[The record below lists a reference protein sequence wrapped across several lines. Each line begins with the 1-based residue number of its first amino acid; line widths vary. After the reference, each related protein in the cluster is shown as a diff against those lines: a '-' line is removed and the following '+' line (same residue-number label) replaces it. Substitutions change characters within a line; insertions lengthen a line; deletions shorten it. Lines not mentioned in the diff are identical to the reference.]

1 MYEWSEKE
9 IDGAVGR
16 ETELVPG
23 RIWARVELSVTWGW
37 VYEVQALLPYNM
49 QHEIA
54 LATAPSLL
62 AAQLAAIA
70 AADAWLE
77 PIVAMVRGE
86 AARADVPV
94 LRWRPSR
101 QHNGQDAEIPG
112 WLLSV
117 WRDQNGD
124 VNWSSRCHLVGWA
137 RGDRIKGDEEDGR
150 RCAMSVLAASS
161 VVFRVEGES

>member
-94 LRWRPSR
+94 LRWEGNEATLLDGAWNLRVGERPDGGWWWWFVSLS
-101 QHNGQDAEIPG
+101 GDAD
-112 WLLSV
+112 
-117 WRDQNGD
+117 RDGD
-124 VNWSSRCHLVGWA
+124 
-137 RGDRIKGDEEDGR
+137 
-150 RCAMSVLAASS
+150 AAIEQGAKRAAENALRALG